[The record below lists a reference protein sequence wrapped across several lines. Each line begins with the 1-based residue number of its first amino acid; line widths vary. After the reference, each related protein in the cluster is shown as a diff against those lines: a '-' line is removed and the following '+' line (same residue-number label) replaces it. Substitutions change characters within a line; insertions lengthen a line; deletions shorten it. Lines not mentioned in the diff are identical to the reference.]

1 MSHDPTVVCDARLSA
16 TDVTGALVYNAA
28 TSAYGCR
35 PGGSVHSSNAINI
48 TFHGVRG
55 STPCHGGEV
64 ARYGGNTSC
73 VSVELPGHAPIL
85 FDMGTGMRYFGIQ
98 QPNDGTFRGNV
109 LLSHLHWDHTQGL
122 PFFSPIL
129 CPGARLDV
137 YGPAQEDG
145 RTVGDVLRETIRPP
159 LFPIVLADF
168 PGQLEFH
175 DVSDTDFRIGDIEV
189 MARLIPHVG
198 PTCGYR
204 ITWGGRSITY
214 MSDHQMPY
222 DGSMKASDAAI
233 ELAAGADLL
242 IHDAQYTLKEFA
254 HKSTWGHCT
263 VEYAVWLAG
272 EAGVKQLALFHH
284 DPTRCDEAIDHITRL
299 ARLMGERC
307 GVEVVAA
314 SEGLTLSL

>member
-1 MSHDPTVVCDARLSA
+1 
-16 TDVTGALVYNAA
+16 
-28 TSAYGCR
+28 
-35 PGGSVHSSNAINI
+35 VHSTNAITI

-55 STPCHGGEV
+55 STPCHGEAV

-73 VSVELPGHAPIL
+73 VSMVVPGHDPIL
-85 FDMGTGMRYFGIQ
+85 FDMGTGLRYFGMQ
-98 QPNDGTFRGNV
+98 QPIDGSFRGHV

-122 PFFSPIL
+122 PFFTPIL
-129 CPGARLDV
+129 CPGSQLDV

-145 RTVGDVLRETIRPP
+145 RTVGAVMHETIRPP
-159 LFPIVLADF
+159 LFPIMLADF
-168 PGQLEFH
+168 PGRIDFH
-175 DVSDTDFRIGDIEV
+175 DVSDTDFRIGDLDV

-204 ITWGGRSITY
+204 VEWDGRSVAY

-222 DGSMKASDAAI
+222 DGSMHAADAAI

-242 IHDAQYTLKEFA
+242 IHDAQYTTKEFA

-263 VEYAVWLAG
+263 VEYAVWLAA
-272 EAGVKQLALFHH
+272 EAGVRQLALFHH
-284 DPTRCDEAIDHITRL
+284 DPTRCDDAIDQIVKL
-299 ARLMGERC
+299 ARLMGERR